1 MNGPVFK
8 NCLPGS
14 KAGGLEISAMNDR
27 PRVPTDQFLASLF
40 CAGYLQKLYSPVPG
54 PGCFAFD
61 LLGVG
66 PYTGVARW
74 KNSQKQMG
82 KDSFSLP
89 RKFCDGTNSTA
100 DSKIC
105 GRPLGLGFYYKTG
118 ELYTTDAGLG
128 LAVIGSGGVRGKQLV
143 SCAEG
148 VPFWLP

>member
-1 MNGPVFK
+1 MAISMAAFSNKGIAETILCFYVFVF
-8 NCLPGS
+8 CFLPT
-14 KAGGLEISAMNDR
+14 
-27 PRVPTDQFLASLF
+27 VF

-82 KDSFSLP
+82 KDSFS
-89 RKFCDGTNSTA
+89 FTA
-100 DSKIC
+100 DPKIC

-128 LAVIGSGGVRGKQLV
+128 LAVIGSGGVRGKQLA